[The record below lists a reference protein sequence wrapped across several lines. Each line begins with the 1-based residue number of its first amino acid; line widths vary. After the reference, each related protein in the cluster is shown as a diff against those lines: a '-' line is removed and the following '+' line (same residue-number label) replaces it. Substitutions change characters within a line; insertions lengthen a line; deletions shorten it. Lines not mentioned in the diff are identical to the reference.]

1 MEETELG
8 DITITIASAETGQ
21 RKIIPEL
28 PCHFDRR
35 SFGPEPH
42 IGTVKPTVLLVRYG

>member
-1 MEETELG
+1 MEEAELG
-8 DITITIASAETGQ
+8 DITITIAHTKTRQ
-21 RKIIPEL
+21 RGIVPEL

-42 IGTVKPTVLLVRYG
+42 IGTVKSTVLLVRYG